1 MHLVSKRT
9 LAAAALAL
17 ALSGNCA
24 AGTFSVTP
32 VRIYMNTKD
41 RAVAVTIT
49 NDGNEPVALQD
60 ELFTWKQT
68 ADGAAAPRA
77 ELFPGNPPAD
87 GADELKVPDGLILSP
102 PIIKLAPNAK
112 QVVRLA
118 RAKAVQIDRQ
128 LTYRMVM
135 RQVPEAVQRQENIQV
150 PIALALSMP
159 VFITPPAARAKMA
172 CQGERV
178 EGDLLRVRCTNSG
191 NAYTQVRQMVLRQ
204 GDRTFGRF
212 EGGEY
217 ILPGAKKTLTIKT
230 ESALPPR
237 LELVVTYDDGRSEV
251 FQLTVA

>member
-1 MHLVSKRT
+1 MRFVLNRRF
-9 LAAAALAL
+9 AAAALAL
-17 ALSGNCA
+17 TVCGNSA

-32 VRIYMNTKD
+32 VRIYMNIKD

-49 NDGNEPVALQD
+49 NDGNEPVALQ
-60 ELFTWKQT
+60 
-68 ADGAAAPRA
+68 A
-77 ELFPGNPPAD
+77 ELFSWKQGVD
-87 GADELKVPDGLILSP
+87 GADDLQLTDDLILSP

-118 RAKAVQIDRQ
+118 RAKPTPVDHQ
-128 LTYRMVM
+128 LTYRLVM
-135 RQVPEAVQRQENIQV
+135 RQVPEAVQPKDNIQV

-159 VFITPPAARAKMA
+159 VFITPPAARPKIG

-178 EGDLLRVRCTNSG
+178 EGDLLRVRCANSG
-191 NAYTQVRQMVLRQ
+191 SAYTQIRQMVLRQ
-204 GDRTFGRF
+204 GDRIFGRF

-230 ESALPPR
+230 EGALPPR
-237 LELVVTYDDGRSEV
+237 LDLVVTYDDGRSEV

>member
-1 MHLVSKRT
+1 MHLVLKRY
-9 LAAAALAL
+9 LGAAALAL
-17 ALSGNCA
+17 ALAGNCA

-49 NDGNEPVALQD
+49 NDGDEPVALQ
-60 ELFTWKQT
+60 
-68 ADGAAAPRA
+68 A
-77 ELFPGNPPAD
+77 ELFSWNQKPD
-87 GADELKVPDGLILSP
+87 GADDLQLTDDLILSP
-102 PIIKLAPNAK
+102 PIIRLAPNAK

-118 RAKAVQIDRQ
+118 RAKPVPIDRQ

-204 GDRTFGRF
+204 GDRIFGRF

-251 FQLTVA
+251 FSVTIG

>member
-1 MHLVSKRT
+1 MQFVGKRH

-17 ALSGNCA
+17 AVSVNCA

-49 NDGNEPVALQD
+49 NDGDEPVVLQA
-60 ELFTWKQT
+60 ELFTWNQK
-68 ADGAAAPRA
+68 
-77 ELFPGNPPAD
+77 AD
-87 GADELKVPDGLILSP
+87 GADDLQLTDDLILSP

-118 RAKAVQIDRQ
+118 RAKPMQVDRQ

-135 RQVPEAVQRQENIQV
+135 RQVPEALQPKDNIQV

-159 VFITPPAARAKMA
+159 VFITPPAARPKMA
-172 CQGERV
+172 CEGERV
-178 EGDLLRVRCTNSG
+178 EGNLLRVRCANSG
-191 NAYTQVRQMVLRQ
+191 SAYTQVRQMVLRQ
-204 GDRTFGRF
+204 GDRIFGRF

-251 FQLTVA
+251 FPVTVG

>member
-1 MHLVSKRT
+1 MRFVSKRRF
-9 LAAAALAL
+9 AAAALAL
-17 ALSGNCA
+17 AVSGNCA

-49 NDGNEPVALQD
+49 NDGNEPVALQA
-60 ELFTWKQT
+60 ELFTWHQSI
-68 ADGAAAPRA
+68 
-77 ELFPGNPPAD
+77 D
-87 GADELKVPDGLILSP
+87 GADELQLTDELILSP

-118 RAKAVQIDRQ
+118 RVKATQLDHQ
-128 LTYRMVM
+128 LTYRLVM
-135 RQVPEAVQRQENIQV
+135 RQVPEAVQPKDNIQV

-159 VFITPPAARAKMA
+159 VFITPPAARPKIG

-178 EGDLLRVRCTNSG
+178 EGNLLRVRCANSG
-191 NAYTQVRQMVLRQ
+191 SAYTQIRQMVLRQ
-204 GDRTFGRF
+204 GDRIFGRF

-237 LELVVTYDDGRSEV
+237 LDLVVTYDDGRSEV
-251 FQLTVA
+251 FSVTIG

>member
-1 MHLVSKRT
+1 MQFVSKRR

-17 ALSGNCA
+17 AVSGSCA

-32 VRIYMNTKD
+32 VRIYMTTKD

-49 NDGNEPVALQD
+49 NDGSDPVALQA
-60 ELFTWKQT
+60 ELFTWNQK
-68 ADGAAAPRA
+68 
-77 ELFPGNPPAD
+77 AD
-87 GADELKVPDGLILSP
+87 GADDLQLTDDLILSP

-118 RAKAVQIDRQ
+118 RARPTPVDRQ
-128 LTYRMVM
+128 LTYRLVM
-135 RQVPEAVQRQENIQV
+135 RQVPEAVQPKDNIQV

-159 VFITPPAARAKMA
+159 VFITPPTARPKMW
-172 CQGERV
+172 CQAERV
-178 EGDLLRVRCTNSG
+178 EGDLLRVRCANSG
-191 NAYTQVRQMVLRQ
+191 SAYTQIRQMVLRQ
-204 GDRTFGRF
+204 GDRIFGRF

-237 LELVVTYDDGRSEV
+237 LDLVVTYDDGRSEV
-251 FQLTVA
+251 FSLSVA

>member
-1 MHLVSKRT
+1 MHLVLKGY
-9 LAAAALAL
+9 LAAGALAL
-17 ALSGNCA
+17 AVSGNCA

-49 NDGNEPVALQD
+49 NDGNEPVALQA
-60 ELFTWKQT
+60 ELFTWNQK
-68 ADGAAAPRA
+68 P
-77 ELFPGNPPAD
+77 D
-87 GADELKVPDGLILSP
+87 GADDLQLTDDLILSP

-118 RAKAVQIDRQ
+118 RAKPVQVDRQ
-128 LTYRMVM
+128 LTYRLVM
-135 RQVPEAVQRQENIQV
+135 RQVPEAVQREQNIQV

-159 VFITPPAARAKMA
+159 VFITPPAARAKIA
-172 CQGERV
+172 CQSERV
-178 EGDLLRVRCTNSG
+178 EGDLLRVRCANSG
-191 NAYTQVRQMVLRQ
+191 TAYTQVRQMVLRQ

-237 LELVVTYDDGRSEV
+237 LDLVVTYDDGRSEV
-251 FQLTVA
+251 FLVTIG

>member
-49 NDGNEPVALQD
+49 NDGNEPVALQ
-60 ELFTWKQT
+60 
-68 ADGAAAPRA
+68 A
-77 ELFPGNPPAD
+77 ELFAWNQSAD
-87 GADELKVPDGLILSP
+87 GADELKLTDDLILSP

-118 RAKAVQIDRQ
+118 RAKPAPVNQQ
-128 LTYRMVM
+128 LTYRLVM
-135 RQVPEAVQRQENIQV
+135 RQVPEALQPKDNIQV

-159 VFITPPAARAKMA
+159 VFITPPAARPKMA

-178 EGDLLRVRCTNSG
+178 EGELLRVRCANSG
-191 NAYTQVRQMVLRQ
+191 SAYTQVRQMVLRQ
-204 GDRTFGRF
+204 GDRIFGRF

-230 ESALPPR
+230 EGALPAR
-237 LELVVTYDDGRSEV
+237 LDLVVTYDDGRSEV
-251 FQLTVA
+251 FPLTVA